1 MLRFIKNNIKT
12 YISIQY
18 MLRFKYNNIA
28 FKYVANIIYEFII
41 N

>member
-1 MLRFIKNNIKT
+1 MLGFIKNNTKT
-12 YISIQY
+12 YISIQH
-18 MLRFKYNNIA
+18 MLRFKYNNMT

>member
-1 MLRFIKNNIKT
+1 MLG
-12 YISIQY
+12 
-18 MLRFKYNNIA
+18 FKYNNIT